1 MLKIADA
8 DSEEHR
14 SGSGNLVIAA
24 VSCSLPPPDSEGLPR
39 RGEEVLI
46 QKGSRAHSLYRADRA
61 EEVFLCRYEPNTA
74 YQAGLAAAGLRLS
87 AQDRRG
93 SARIAELPG
102 HPFYLATLFLPQLA
116 SSPGKPHP
124 LIRAFVEAAGAEE
137 AGR

>member
-1 MLKIADA
+1 VVNIADA

-14 SGSGNLVIAA
+14 SGSKNLVIAA
-24 VSCSLPPPDSEGLPR
+24 VSCVLPVPDSEGLPR
-39 RGEEVLI
+39 RGEEVVI
-46 QKGSRAHSLYRADRA
+46 QQGSRAHSLYRSERA

-74 YQAGLAAAGLRLS
+74 YQARLEAGGLSLS
-87 AQDRRG
+87 AHDRRG

-124 LIRAFVEAAGAEE
+124 LIRAFLEAAGAEE
-137 AGR
+137 ARR